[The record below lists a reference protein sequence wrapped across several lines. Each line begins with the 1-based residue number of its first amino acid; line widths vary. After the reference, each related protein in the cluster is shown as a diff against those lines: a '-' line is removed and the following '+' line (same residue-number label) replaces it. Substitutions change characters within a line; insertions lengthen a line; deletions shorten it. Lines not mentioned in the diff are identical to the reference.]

1 MVSAQGRA
9 REVQLQIF
17 PSALRAA
24 VAISIAAV
32 AALGIAEAQQAQ
44 PYKPREYQAGKDV
57 VWVPTAQSLVDRML
71 DTAKLTPNDYLIDLG
86 SGDGRTVI
94 TAARRGATAL
104 GVEYNPKM
112 VELSK
117 ENAAKAG
124 VSDRATFVRADLF
137 KTDFSKATVIT
148 LFLLPEINLKLRPR
162 LLEMKPG
169 TRIVSNSFD
178 MGDWTADQTID
189 TVDKCMTYC
198 NAFLW
203 IIPAKV
209 EGSWRL
215 GDARLALKQ
224 RFQIFTG
231 TLSAGNVVTPVTKG
245 RLNGAELTFTAG
257 SATYKGRVSGDVME
271 GTSIKEG
278 KEAPWRANKG

>member
-1 MVSAQGRA
+1 MFIHRPAA
-9 REVQLQIF
+9 RTVA
-17 PSALRAA
+17 ALCI
-24 VAISIAAV
+24 VAV
-32 AALGIAEAQQAQ
+32 AALGTAGAQQAQ
-44 PYKPREYQAGKDV
+44 PYQPREYQAGKDV
-57 VWVPTAQSLVDRML
+57 VWVPTAQTLVDRML
-71 DTAKLTPNDYLIDLG
+71 DTAKLTPSDHLIDLG

-94 TAARRGATAL
+94 TAAQRGATAL

-124 VSDRATFVRADLF
+124 VSGRATFVRADLF
-137 KTDFSKATVIT
+137 KTDISKATVIT
-148 LFLLPEINLKLRPR
+148 LFLLPDINLKLRPK

-203 IIPAKV
+203 IVPAKV
-209 EGSWRL
+209 EGTWHL
-215 GDARLALKQ
+215 GDARLAFKQ
-224 RFQIFTG
+224 TFQIFTG

-245 RLNGAELTFTAG
+245 RLDGTGLTFSAG
-257 SATYKGRVSGDVME
+257 GATYKGRVDGNVIE
-271 GTSIKEG
+271 GTSVKDG
-278 KEAPWRANKG
+278 KETPWRATRG

>member
-1 MVSAQGRA
+1 MVSAHGRA

-17 PSALRAA
+17 PSALRA
-24 VAISIAAV
+24 VAALSIAAIT
-32 AALGIAEAQQAQ
+32 ALGIAEAQQAQ

-71 DTAKLTPNDYLIDLG
+71 DTAKLTPSDYLIDLG

-94 TAARRGATAL
+94 TAARRGATAF

-124 VSDRATFVRADLF
+124 VSNGATFVGADLF
-137 KTDFSKATVIT
+137 KTDISKATVIT
-148 LFLLPEINLKLRPR
+148 LFLLPEINLKLRPK
-162 LLEMKPG
+162 LLELKPG

-203 IIPAKV
+203 IIPARV
-209 EGSWRL
+209 EGTWRL
-215 GDARLALKQ
+215 GEARLAFKQ
-224 RFQIFTG
+224 NFQVVTG
-231 TLSAGNVVTPVTKG
+231 ALSAGNVVMPVRKG
-245 RLNGAELTFTAG
+245 RLNGAEFTFTAG

-271 GTSIKEG
+271 GTRTTEG
-278 KEAPWRANKG
+278 KEAIWRANKG

>member
-1 MVSAQGRA
+1 MLILRSAA
-9 REVQLQIF
+9 H
-17 PSALRAA
+17 
-24 VAISIAAV
+24 AV
-32 AALGIAEAQQAQ
+32 AAFAIVAIAAIGSAAAQQAQ
-44 PYKPREYQAGKDV
+44 TYQPREYQAGKDV
-57 VWVPTAQSLVDRML
+57 VWVPTAQTLVDRML
-71 DTAKLTPNDYLIDLG
+71 DTAKLTPDDYLIDLG

-94 TAARRGATAL
+94 TAAQRGATAL

-124 VSDRATFVRADLF
+124 VSNRATFVRADLF
-137 KTDFSKATVIT
+137 KTDISKATVIT
-148 LFLLPEINLKLRPR
+148 LFLLPEINLKLRPK

-178 MGDWTADQTID
+178 MGDWTADQTIE

-209 EGSWRL
+209 EGTWHL
-215 GDARLALKQ
+215 GNDRLAFKQ
-224 RFQIFTG
+224 KFQVFTG
-231 TLSAGNVVTPVTKG
+231 TLNSGNVVTPITKG
-245 RLNGAELTFTAG
+245 RLNAEEIAFNAGKTF
-257 SATYKGRVSGDVME
+257 YKGRVNGSVME
-271 GTSIKEG
+271 GTSTTDG
-278 KEAPWRANKG
+278 KEMPWRATKG